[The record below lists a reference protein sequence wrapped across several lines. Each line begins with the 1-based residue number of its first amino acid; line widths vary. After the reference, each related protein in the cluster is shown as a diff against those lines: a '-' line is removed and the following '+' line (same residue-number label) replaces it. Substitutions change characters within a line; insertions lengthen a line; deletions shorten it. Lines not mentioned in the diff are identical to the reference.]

1 MTISKSLTFLL
12 ISGLLACSG
21 DGKKIGTEQAS
32 LIEQENKFRGG
43 FYETQDTLFIRASSN
58 ASGVNMVAMKKNS
71 IPQVGMA
78 LLRYSQSKCPEL
90 KKISLNIKGLSQ
102 KHSQFKDDRFIELW
116 SVPKVEIDEW
126 IKSTC
131 EG

>member
-1 MTISKSLTFLL
+1 MISS
-12 ISGLLACSG
+12 LLACSG
-21 DGKKIGTEQAS
+21 DGEKVGTENLNVAFEES
-32 LIEQENKFRGG
+32 LIEQEHKFRGG
-43 FYETQDTLFIRASSN
+43 FYETQDTLFIRTSSN

-78 LLRYSQSKCPEL
+78 LLRYSQSKCSEL